1 MTRICA
7 TDSLMVM
14 KVLIIDDDENLSAV
28 FESALQKN
36 NLETV
41 FALNGKS
48 GIDKARSEKPDLI
61 LLDQVLPDIS
71 GNEVLKTLKMDSH
84 TQRIPVLIL
93 SNFSQEELVKEAIN
107 NGAMDYIFKYQV
119 EPQDLVN
126 KVKQALKIKN

>member
-1 MTRICA
+1 LTRLGV
-7 TDSLMVM
+7 TDSLMVV

-28 FESALQKN
+28 FETALQKAGF
-36 NLETV
+36 ETI

-48 GIDKARSEKPDLI
+48 GLDKARSEKPDLI

-71 GNEVLKTLKMDSH
+71 GNEVLRTLKMDSD
-84 TQRIPVLIL
+84 TQNIPVLIL

-126 KVKQALKIKN
+126 KVKQALKM

>member
-1 MTRICA
+1 LTSSFA
-7 TDSLMVM
+7 TDSLIVV
-14 KVLIIDDDENLSAV
+14 KVLIVDDDENLGAI
-28 FESALQKN
+28 FEAALQKN
-36 NLETV
+36 GLETV

-48 GIDKARSEKPDLI
+48 GIDKAISEKPDLV

-71 GNEVLKTLKMDSH
+71 GNEVLRTLKADAN
-84 TQRIPVLIL
+84 TQNIPVLIL

-126 KVKQALKIKN
+126 KVKQALKIN